1 MKNAASTRAS
11 AKNGA
16 VAARRPVRPR
26 SPVSTS
32 EGTNG
37 GKLRF
42 LGREIRGLR
51 KARGYTLAELARA
64 TQLSIGYLSL
74 LERDLATPSINAL
87 HAISRAFGVTISW
100 FFDAGAAPEAERDVV
115 VRRARR
121 RRLDFTAGIVDE
133 LLSPSLNSALEVL
146 SCRFAPGASS
156 GEIPYTHAGEEAGVI
171 IRGRLELWVDGNLFV
186 LEAGDS
192 FGFASTRPHRYRN
205 PGPDETE
212 VIWAITPPSY

>member
-1 MKNAASTRAS
+1 MAGENGVRAAPGARSRPAS
-11 AKNGA
+11 KSRRDRNGSSE
-16 VAARRPVRPR
+16 PV
-26 SPVSTS
+26 
-32 EGTNG
+32 
-37 GKLRF
+37 RF

-51 KARGYTLAELARA
+51 RARGYTLAELAKA
-64 TQLSIGYLSL
+64 THLSVGYLSL

-87 HAISRAFGVTISW
+87 QAISRAFGVTISW
-100 FFDAGAAPEAERDVV
+100 FFEAGAAPEAERDIV

-133 LLSPSLNSALEVL
+133 LLSPSIDSSLELL

-156 GEIPYTHAGEEAGVI
+156 GEKPYTHAGEEAGVV
-171 IRGRLELWVDGNLFV
+171 IRGRLEIWIDGNSFL

-212 VIWAITPPSY
+212 VVWAITPPTY